1 MIVDVHGRPMTDA
14 VRVSMGFTP
23 QQLPVR
29 EQDDMTGVRPPE
41 VHPQDFYDA
50 ARARLG
56 EGMRPAEMWRQ
67 ERLCSR
73 CVPCEKYQGP
83 APREARPSP

>member
-50 ARARLG
+50 ARGR
-56 EGMRPAEMWRQ
+56 R
-67 ERLCSR
+67 
-73 CVPCEKYQGP
+73 
-83 APREARPSP
+83 